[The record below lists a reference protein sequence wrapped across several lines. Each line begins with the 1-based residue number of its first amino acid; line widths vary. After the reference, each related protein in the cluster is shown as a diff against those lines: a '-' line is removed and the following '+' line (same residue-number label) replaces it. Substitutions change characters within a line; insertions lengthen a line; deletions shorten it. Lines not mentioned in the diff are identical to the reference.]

1 VSLFVLATPPG
12 GSAPRDTLQA
22 AVDIAHYP
30 WQNVSQLF
38 VQSQLLAVYTPALA
52 SAPPAWTVAI
62 RYNGNGQE
70 IDSAGIIV
78 FDKNGNAWVTENY
91 TFNGDPRQPVCGSE
105 ILSKFTPTGEDAP
118 RAPYTGGGL
127 SGAGWGLTLDPNGD
141 VWVGNFGF
149 AGKGCTTLPPSNSV
163 SKFRPDGIPLSPDT
177 GFTQGPI
184 SFPQGTVSDQE
195 GNIWIANCGSAS
207 VTQFRKGNPN
217 DSRNFNGIGV
227 EAPFGIAIDHE
238 GNAWVTG
245 NFSDSVAALAPDG
258 TPLAG
263 SPFIGGGISK
273 PLGIAVDSLDNAWV
287 SNSGKLPISFD
298 CGVRPQTTGGT
309 ASVTEIRRNGQ
320 PLRSFTGGGQTI
332 PWGIAVD
339 GDDNIWVANF
349 GGQRLTE
356 LCGSRRSKCPPN
368 HKTGD
373 PIPPTGY
380 SFDGLTRNTS
390 VTIDPSGNVWLANNW
405 TNIPL
410 PTNPGA
416 HEVVVFVGLAAPVKA
431 PLIGPPKRP

>member
-1 VSLFVLATPPG
+1 LQNAAATVRNLVDVSSGQVGSVLANPPNSSTTSTMREFNSLANLLASCVDASTPGACVSLFVLATPPG

-52 SAPPAWTVAI
+52 SAPRAWTVAI

-91 TFNGDPRQPVCGSE
+91 TFNSDPRQPVCGSE

-141 VWVGNFGF
+141 VWIGNFGF

-163 SKFRPDGIPLSPDT
+163 SKFRPDGTPLSPDT

-207 VTQFRKGNPN
+207 VTQFRKGNPD

-238 GNAWVTG
+238 GNGWATARR
-245 NFSDSVAALAPDG
+245 VAIHRWRHFKA
-258 TPLAG
+258 AG
-263 SPFIGGGISK
+263 YRGG
-273 PLGIAVDSLDNAWV
+273 
-287 SNSGKLPISFD
+287 
-298 CGVRPQTTGGT
+298 
-309 ASVTEIRRNGQ
+309 
-320 PLRSFTGGGQTI
+320 
-332 PWGIAVD
+332 
-339 GDDNIWVANF
+339 
-349 GGQRLTE
+349 
-356 LCGSRRSKCPPN
+356 
-368 HKTGD
+368 
-373 PIPPTGY
+373 
-380 SFDGLTRNTS
+380 
-390 VTIDPSGNVWLANNW
+390 
-405 TNIPL
+405 
-410 PTNPGA
+410 
-416 HEVVVFVGLAAPVKA
+416 
-431 PLIGPPKRP
+431 